1 MSSAETTM
9 VPASTGLDPA
19 EWGDYETIQTGAEY
33 IESLRGR
40 NMNVYLFGERLAEPV
55 DHPMIRPLMNAMAET
70 YELALDQPEVAQTHS
85 PYIDGPVNRF
95 LHIAESAADLVAKG
109 RMQRH
114 LG

>member
-1 MSSAETTM
+1 MNNA
-9 VPASTGLDPA
+9 D
-19 EWGDYETIQTGAEY
+19 WGDYETIRSGADY
-33 IESLRGR
+33 IDSLRGR
-40 NMNVYLFGERLAEPV
+40 DMEIYLFGERVAEPV
-55 DHPMIRPLMNAMAET
+55 DHPMIRPSMNAMAET